1 MCQFAERRIDTAT
14 TVTRAGLEALLF
26 QARSDLDWADR
37 QHLLHRLCEPDNG
50 HKALLRLLAELIAAT
65 RDTVR
70 EWNTNHEAATAT
82 LDQAA
87 TRVADLTELIAT
99 ARILLTPAA
108 RLDVLTPPADR

>member
-1 MCQFAERRIDTAT
+1 MCQFVERRIDTAT

-26 QARSDLDWADR
+26 EARGDLDWADR
-37 QHLLHRLCEPDNG
+37 QHLLHHLCEPENG

-70 EWNTNHEAATAT
+70 EWHPNHEAVIAT

-87 TRVADLTELIAT
+87 THVADLTELIAT
-99 ARILLTPAA
+99 ARTLLTPAA
-108 RLDVLTPPADR
+108 RLDVLTLPDGR

>member
-26 QARSDLDWADR
+26 QARSGLNWADR
-37 QHLLHRLCEPDNG
+37 QHLLHRLCEPENG
-50 HKALLRLLAELIAAT
+50 HKALLPLLAELIAVT

-87 TRVADLTELIAT
+87 AHVADLTELLTT
-99 ARILLTPAA
+99 ARTLLTPAA
-108 RLDVLTPPADR
+108 RLDILTPPDGR